1 MGMFAKGLV
10 KGLAGS
16 IDQNLQLAMSR
27 RQEDVSRAKSF
38 WMTRQ
43 AQKLDAADEHDRMA
57 EKHLNR
63 LINEFGGDVA
73 KGLAAYKAIGGD
85 VDTVGQYIKDLDA
98 TRQVNIKYN
107 IADKFKFDGI
117 DLSQFADLSKK
128 DALSAVSMELKPL
141 DIQYTD
147 TSGLAKLGL
156 GFKDKGKEISASIN
170 QLIPA
175 RDLSQI
181 RNVTSS
187 LRGKFDPSGLKPG
200 VEFDMALQSHAA
212 TMRANEPS
220 LQKQLARNVADIL
233 KAKNPEEKTKLL
245 SDQVIILEGI
255 RNYNKLTKTTNVIGT
270 GTLYSAYS
278 GGYKQLMTSSGY
290 ENTKGMITLTDPAG
304 GPILEDQD
312 ALDAW
317 SKIEK
322 DYNTEFIKNNLLTTD
337 GKAFKNDQ
345 TEAVASLIG
354 VSELAQSLIATANE
368 TIDDEGGSDGTE
380 TSKNQLGVPKE
391 VKEPVEGMAK
401 FTPTYVGDPANN
413 YANAQEFLAFA
424 ESAKNDPNSPYFGL
438 DLTYDVAVNSLT
450 TRFGLP
456 KEVAERLAQPY
467 KSSLEDIVAKRSE
480 NNEELI
486 KALKEIYGDE
496 IKDDGSV
503 DPKPRDMGG
512 IYAGYF
518 DQKKADE
525 WEEKFGATHNPDGKL
540 KTFK

>member
-1 MGMFAKGLV
+1 
-10 KGLAGS
+10 
-16 IDQNLQLAMSR
+16 
-27 RQEDVSRAKSF
+27 
-38 WMTRQ
+38 
-43 AQKLDAADEHDRMA
+43 
-57 EKHLNR
+57 
-63 LINEFGGDVA
+63 
-73 KGLAAYKAIGGD
+73 
-85 VDTVGQYIKDLDA
+85 
-98 TRQVNIKYN
+98 
-107 IADKFKFDGI
+107 
-117 DLSQFADLSKK
+117 
-128 DALSAVSMELKPL
+128 
-141 DIQYTD
+141 
-147 TSGLAKLGL
+147 
-156 GFKDKGKEISASIN
+156 
-170 QLIPA
+170 
-175 RDLSQI
+175 
-181 RNVTSS
+181 
-187 LRGKFDPSGLKPG
+187 
-200 VEFDMALQSHAA
+200 
-212 TMRANEPS
+212 
-220 LQKQLARNVADIL
+220 
-233 KAKNPEEKTKLL
+233 
-245 SDQVIILEGI
+245 
-255 RNYNKLTKTTNVIGT
+255 
-270 GTLYSAYS
+270 
-278 GGYKQLMTSSGY
+278 MTSSGY
-290 ENTKGMITLTDPAG
+290 NKTGDMVTLIDPADG
-304 GPILEDQD
+304 SLLENQD